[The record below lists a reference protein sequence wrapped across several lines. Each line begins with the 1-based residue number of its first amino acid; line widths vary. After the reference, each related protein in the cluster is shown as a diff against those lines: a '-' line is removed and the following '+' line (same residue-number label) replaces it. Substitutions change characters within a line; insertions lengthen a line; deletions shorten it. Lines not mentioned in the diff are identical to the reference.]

1 MTYKVEDLALAY
13 ELRQTGM
20 CWKRIAQGFDD
31 DDRALRCAVWNCVR
45 IGVTKWENGYARQA
59 GRPPV
64 IHLDVIKAAHRMKK
78 NSKLAW
84 RVIAEHLGVD
94 SEKLRMAHQYANKTG
109 LLA

>member
-20 CWKRIAQGFDD
+20 CWKRIAQGFDGD
-31 DDRALRCAVWNCVR
+31 AHGLSAAVWHC
-45 IGVTKWENGYARQA
+45 IQFGITKWENGYERQA

-64 IHLDVIKAAHRMKK
+64 IHLDTIKSAHRMKT
-78 NSKLAW
+78 NSKLSW

-94 SEKLRMAHQYANKTG
+94 SEKLRMAHQYANKAG